1 MKKLSNRLQKI
12 NSMIIADYQSIW
24 DCCCDHGLL
33 GLTLLKRKAAN
44 TIHFVDI
51 VPSLTF
57 QLESLLQQHFIDDDF
72 AQRWQ
77 VHCLDILKLP
87 LTAQN
92 RQLFIIAGVGGELL
106 IRFIESLISKAYEI
120 SLTGKLNEI
129 EFILCPV
136 HYNYQVRQTLIKHN
150 CTLVSEYIVT
160 DNKRFYEVI
169 HLKKKF
175 SESTNVDNPL
185 KIISPVGDMM
195 WDLNMKSHQQYL
207 SETISHYQRMLLS
220 TKDNEKVKINEIINQ
235 YSAIS
240 LKP

>member
-1 MKKLSNRLQKI
+1 M
-12 NSMIIADYQSIW
+12 
-24 DCCCDHGLL
+24 
-33 GLTLLKRKAAN
+33 
-44 TIHFVDI
+44 
-51 VPSLTF
+51 
-57 QLESLLQQHFIDDDF
+57 
-72 AQRWQ
+72 
-77 VHCLDILKLP
+77 
-87 LTAQN
+87 
-92 RQLFIIAGVGGELL
+92 L

-207 SETISHYQRMLLS
+207 AETISHYQRMLLS